1 MPSFL
6 PRIPNHKSNGEEVA
20 GRPKTKRLRFGDHHG
35 NNRVALPSVGS
46 SPANGQH
53 LRYFNSRQVVQKI
66 TDWYETWQPWQRKLL
81 LCGITARCSTNQL
94 ELLAT
99 AMEPVFHRDFMTTLR
114 GRYPSLSYSKHRKAR
129 EGSQHVRKRTGASGV
144 ALNDA
149 APGSPVIGNVATTV
163 DVTNGDLDGPST
175 EENIQVSKVGKVT
188 VDISKD
194 ITPVEVPTVSKH
206 THDKRSEDHTV
217 AEKPSISAEDASI
230 IRKLSKQM
238 QAHEIN
244 EARTDTPGSKISSH
258 RSGTLS
264 PIGESSPETEEEE
277 EQALGAEEPL
287 HTPVPSPNTALS
299 LGVLTPIQE
308 TNSEV
313 SSVSTIQEQP
323 ELAELSERGTPQA
336 VVDVVEDGENIGETQ
351 EAVQVTITEAVGVA
365 GIDADQKETANEGM
379 EQAVAQA
386 VVPAVEDGKAVVQ
399 AVEGENAVV
408 PVVEGTEAT
417 SKATVQA
424 MEVEVEKQ
432 PTLDQEMMLQFML
445 DARSTP
451 QKEGEEVTRNGHAD
465 GEVVRPKSDTTASRT
480 RKSRGQSRSGSVE
493 SSHSAG
499 SVPREHKHRSNI
511 SSGSCRTVDF
521 FSRQRTDRLGSVRL
535 QVSQGA
541 PGWLDAEE
549 VGGYAPLQQMYKY
562 GRLWGASP
570 EGRRLVPASS
580 HLLQKNF
587 MEQLNQIWQVLSD
600 WEDHQ
605 KAEVLVEMIKG
616 SNDGEVSFF
625 AQCLL
630 QRLKDQLDINCLP
643 DHLLLRI
650 LGMLRASDLGRA
662 AQVCRRWQYLVA
674 QDALWIRKCRELGS
688 REALPD
694 IIGMVQMASLGD
706 SVDWKQAYLEL
717 VFIANQ
723 ARDMHAESDED
734 WEAELQE
741 LEYNL
746 SRKERRSRHD
756 RRSRR
761 GTFSSSRMEEGKY
774 SLASHIEDLQ
784 ARLSSTILEDSQEV
798 SGSRSAALT
807 PSVLTTGLSRSA
819 SRLTSRVHLEDRS
832 TVMAPD
838 KESLETEVVC
848 KPLRR
853 QLQGRRKSHDPGDAA
868 MDIRHE
874 LKQPPE
880 KLLSIG
886 SKKKKMAAGSEWSKH
901 HSRMPRFNMKEKT
914 YEQYRFEL
922 ECWNAVTTLGKTRR
936 GIEIMLSL
944 PEGKGEDEYNTRE
957 FLSSRLSMP
966 ELTSETSFDNVLAK
980 LDEHL
985 RVDKTGRLWDS
996 FAAFDQFSRGSLTM
1010 SEYISKFDVLYN
1022 TLNKCGKV
1030 TLPASV
1036 LGLLLVRRANL
1047 TPDES
1052 KLVMTGLDYTKET
1065 ALYTQAKASLR
1076 KFSSELM
1083 SAHSSNSFAMPMMKH
1098 EVHVAERQAF
1108 QSSRGRYVP
1117 GATGQ
1122 YKPGRYN
1129 KPGRGRGG
1137 FRFQDGGHGSKQG
1150 QGEGTLN
1157 PRDKY
1162 GDYLRC
1168 RYCGS
1173 FRHFLEDCPDAKA
1186 EEAYVTE
1193 AEVKLEE
1200 DEKFT
1205 VLFTHAASESKYMM
1219 SKESTEPYA
1228 VLDSAC
1234 SSTVCGSAWMD
1245 QYLSGLDKKD
1255 IMNVSREASSHV
1267 FEFGGDNTLPSL
1279 GRYRIPANLAGRD
1292 VLITTDVVERDIP
1305 LLLSLDAMK
1314 KAGVVLN
1321 TQEDR
1326 ATIFGRN
1333 VDLRL
1338 TTSGHYCVSLVD
1350 RPIRVKEVFKANLG
1364 KDMRER
1370 RTQDSV
1376 QVQQKAQMK
1385 SLQADLKI
1393 AQVKIADL
1401 IERNDTLAKTNQE
1414 IELLSK
1420 KTEDEISQL
1429 HMLTEQLRYE
1439 NSSIRETL
1447 AAENTKSQMLQENL
1461 KYVMH
1466 NTERRLQEISDSMT
1480 KKYQNAVGHLTTQEG
1495 SLEAKTLIMIETPE
1509 TVEDERQEPKTGKGQ
1524 AAAEQAEISDP
1535 EPVKTEEIDVKIDT
1549 VRHGEETVTE
1559 KFDEEPANNEE
1570 STNKDIAVRFE
1581 AVKAEE
1587 LFGRCAFPCE
1597 KSERET
1603 DMGREVP
1610 QETETVEKWLS
1621 RQGKFMSVAGL
1632 PVSDQ
1637 SSTVSMTETHS
1648 SIVGAVHAVR
1658 KVRKL
1663 QGHMDSVQCLAL
1675 DKRRLMTGSMDRT
1688 VRVWDIRSGRSIRKL
1703 YGHKMRTSS
1712 QPRENPSSDT
1722 RCLSAAHIVHTWL
1735 TFADL
1740 VGGIRSIHFN
1750 QTKICTGSWD
1760 MSIMVWDIVQ
1770 FERLAVLTGHRGA
1783 VSCLQCNQHFLGE
1796 CWERKARVGGQV
1808 HPRYHVA
1815 GVLMFVRAPPPPPLP
1830 PAEGLLTDRGIGLPL
1845 RGQEVSGSHDS
1856 TMIVWSLDSFEWLNV
1871 IEAHAQAVTCLQLIG
1886 RCVISGS
1893 MDMTLR
1899 LSDIHTSECLQ
1910 QYHGHQ
1916 APVLCL
1922 TVSHTKYS

>member
-1 MPSFL
+1 MGLIRCYLAFFNSRIFKALNKKFCGVATMPSFL

-20 GRPKTKRLRFGDHHG
+20 GRPKNKRLRFGDHHG
-35 NNRVALPSVGS
+35 SNRVALPSVGS

-114 GRYPSLSYSKHRKAR
+114 GRYPSLSYGKHRRGR
-129 EGSQHVRKRTGASGV
+129 EGSQHVRKRTGASGI
-144 ALNDA
+144 ALNNA
-149 APGSPVIGNVATTV
+149 VPGNPVKDDVTTTV
-163 DVTNGDLDGPST
+163 DVTNGDLDRPDGPAT
-175 EENIQVSKVGKVT
+175 KENIQLSKVEKVT
-188 VDISKD
+188 IDISKD

-206 THDKRSEDHTV
+206 THDKRSEDHTD

-336 VVDVVEDGENIGETQ
+336 VVAIVEDGENIGETQ
-351 EAVQVTITEAVGVA
+351 EAVQVTVTEAVGVA
-365 GIDADQKETANEGM
+365 GIDADQKETVNEGM
-379 EQAVAQA
+379 EQAVVQA

-417 SKATVQA
+417 SKAPEGEKATVQA

-432 PTLDQEMMLQFML
+432 PTLDKEMMLQYML

-451 QKEGEEVTRNGHAD
+451 QKEGDEVTRNGHAD

-521 FSRQRTDRLGSVRL
+521 FSRQRTERLGSVRL

-541 PGWLDAEE
+541 PGWQDAEE

-650 LGMLRASDLGRA
+650 LGLLRATDLGRA

-674 QDALWIRKCRELGS
+674 QDALWIRKCRELGA

-832 TVMAPD
+832 TVLAPD
-838 KESLETEVVC
+838 EESLETEVVC

-880 KLLSIG
+880 KL
-886 SKKKKMAAGSEWSKH
+886 
-901 HSRMPRFNMKEKT
+901 
-914 YEQYRFEL
+914 
-922 ECWNAVTTLGKTRR
+922 
-936 GIEIMLSL
+936 
-944 PEGKGEDEYNTRE
+944 
-957 FLSSRLSMP
+957 
-966 ELTSETSFDNVLAK
+966 
-980 LDEHL
+980 
-985 RVDKTGRLWDS
+985 
-996 FAAFDQFSRGSLTM
+996 
-1010 SEYISKFDVLYN
+1010 
-1022 TLNKCGKV
+1022 
-1030 TLPASV
+1030 
-1036 LGLLLVRRANL
+1036 
-1047 TPDES
+1047 
-1052 KLVMTGLDYTKET
+1052 
-1065 ALYTQAKASLR
+1065 
-1076 KFSSELM
+1076 
-1083 SAHSSNSFAMPMMKH
+1083 
-1098 EVHVAERQAF
+1098 
-1108 QSSRGRYVP
+1108 
-1117 GATGQ
+1117 
-1122 YKPGRYN
+1122 
-1129 KPGRGRGG
+1129 
-1137 FRFQDGGHGSKQG
+1137 
-1150 QGEGTLN
+1150 
-1157 PRDKY
+1157 
-1162 GDYLRC
+1162 
-1168 RYCGS
+1168 
-1173 FRHFLEDCPDAKA
+1173 
-1186 EEAYVTE
+1186 
-1193 AEVKLEE
+1193 
-1200 DEKFT
+1200 
-1205 VLFTHAASESKYMM
+1205 
-1219 SKESTEPYA
+1219 
-1228 VLDSAC
+1228 
-1234 SSTVCGSAWMD
+1234 
-1245 QYLSGLDKKD
+1245 
-1255 IMNVSREASSHV
+1255 
-1267 FEFGGDNTLPSL
+1267 
-1279 GRYRIPANLAGRD
+1279 
-1292 VLITTDVVERDIP
+1292 
-1305 LLLSLDAMK
+1305 
-1314 KAGVVLN
+1314 
-1321 TQEDR
+1321 
-1326 ATIFGRN
+1326 
-1333 VDLRL
+1333 
-1338 TTSGHYCVSLVD
+1338 
-1350 RPIRVKEVFKANLG
+1350 
-1364 KDMRER
+1364 
-1370 RTQDSV
+1370 
-1376 QVQQKAQMK
+1376 
-1385 SLQADLKI
+1385 
-1393 AQVKIADL
+1393 
-1401 IERNDTLAKTNQE
+1401 
-1414 IELLSK
+1414 
-1420 KTEDEISQL
+1420 
-1429 HMLTEQLRYE
+1429 
-1439 NSSIRETL
+1439 
-1447 AAENTKSQMLQENL
+1447 
-1461 KYVMH
+1461 
-1466 NTERRLQEISDSMT
+1466 
-1480 KKYQNAVGHLTTQEG
+1480 
-1495 SLEAKTLIMIETPE
+1495 
-1509 TVEDERQEPKTGKGQ
+1509 
-1524 AAAEQAEISDP
+1524 
-1535 EPVKTEEIDVKIDT
+1535 
-1549 VRHGEETVTE
+1549 
-1559 KFDEEPANNEE
+1559 
-1570 STNKDIAVRFE
+1570 
-1581 AVKAEE
+1581 
-1587 LFGRCAFPCE
+1587 
-1597 KSERET
+1597 
-1603 DMGREVP
+1603 
-1610 QETETVEKWLS
+1610 
-1621 RQGKFMSVAGL
+1621 GKFMSVAGL

-1637 SSTVSMTETHS
+1637 SSTVSMIETHS

-1703 YGHKMRTSS
+1703 YGHK
-1712 QPRENPSSDT
+1712 
-1722 RCLSAAHIVHTWL
+1722 
-1735 TFADL
+1735 
-1740 VGGIRSIHFN
+1740 GGIRSIHFN

-1783 VSCLQCNQHFLGE
+1783 VSCLQCNQHFL
-1796 CWERKARVGGQV
+1796 
-1808 HPRYHVA
+1808 
-1815 GVLMFVRAPPPPPLP
+1815 
-1830 PAEGLLTDRGIGLPL
+1830 
-1845 RGQEVSGSHDS
+1845 VSGSHDS

-1871 IEAHAQAVTCLQLIG
+1871 IEAHTQAVTCLQLIG

-1916 APVLCL
+1916 AHVLCL
-1922 TVSHTKYS
+1922 TVQKRLLLSGSADGQLHFWDLYTAEPLAIIQPHDGPVNSVALAGRRFLTGSNDAVIKEWDLVTLTCLRSLHGHKGPIRQVKTLLHHVVSCSDDGFIRLWDLTKTLEDTT